1 MPQVGQEGPSGVV
14 SQLRVKLGAGR
25 GPTQPGNTT
34 AWNVLEATVNS
45 PRKETPVT
53 SLPSRALDTYWHD
66 IRDCT
71 PISQDEEIALTR
83 RARTGDTDALGRLV
97 SANLRFVVSVAREFQ
112 ATGQPLQE
120 DGTVRVVQR
129 RSQGC
134 MTQS

>member
-1 MPQVGQEGPSGVV
+1 M
-14 SQLRVKLGAGR
+14 
-25 GPTQPGNTT
+25 
-34 AWNVLEATVNS
+34 
-45 PRKETPVT
+45 T